1 MVQSSWGVKSAHG
14 TLKSVLMHR
23 PGEEIDVVTKENL
36 KVFNFDEPVNRDVF
50 QSEYDVM
57 VSQFRYH
64 GVEPVFLTD
73 VLKNDEDSLNYIKHR
88 PNMTY
93 TRDLAAVFK
102 TGAVLMGPHLLGR
115 WGDQDIVGRA
125 LKKLGIPIL
134 GSIDCP
140 SFLEGGGVTMIG
152 EETVVASICDRANQ
166 SGTRDLRN
174 LVLGK
179 NAKYFLEVPLPPGHI
194 HIDGLYMTLDSN
206 LAVCYIPALNILP
219 CRLYEAGKSD
229 PTHIMFG
236 EYLDSQGIKIIE
248 INKNEMRG
256 GHLNLVVTQEGKKAI
271 GFETARRLSGEM
283 EKLGWKVAKFPSET
297 LFKGNGGAHCMTMP
311 LHVV

>member
-1 MVQSSWGVKSAHG
+1 MTQSSWGVKSAHG
-14 TLKSVLMHR
+14 SLKSVLMHR
-23 PGEEIDVVTKENL
+23 PGHEIDVVTNENL
-36 KVFNFDEPVNRDVF
+36 EIFNFDEQVDGEIFR
-50 QSEYDVM
+50 SEYDVM
-57 VSQFRYH
+57 VSQFQNH
-64 GVEPVFLTD
+64 GVDPVFLTD
-73 VLKNDEDSLNYIKHR
+73 VLKNDEDSLNFIKHR

-93 TRDLAAVFK
+93 TRDLAATFK

-125 LKKLGIPIL
+125 LKRLGIPIL

-152 EETVVASICDRANQ
+152 EDTVVASICDRANQ

-174 LVLGK
+174 IVLGK

-194 HIDGLYMTLDSN
+194 HIDGLYMTLASD
-206 LAVCYIPALNILP
+206 LAVCYSPALNILP
-219 CRLYEAGKSD
+219 CRLYEAGKSK

-236 EYLDSQGIKIIE
+236 EFLERQGIRVIE
-248 INKNEMRG
+248 INEKEMRG
-256 GHLNLVVTQEGKKAI
+256 GHLNLVVTIEDKKAI
-271 GFETARRLSGEM
+271 GFESARRLSDEM
-283 EKLGWKVAKFPSET
+283 EKLGWKVSTFPSET

-311 LHVV
+311 LHVI